1 MAGPIDFGQF
11 PCHPRICIAAVRGAA
26 TGLDCSCRPGWHHD
40 YAHGQH
46 YPAYRYPADDAL
58 PPAVRSDFGTAYDG
72 VDRCCAPHPE
82 GGYAMIT
89 LTHFLVVGACL
100 FSIGLYAVMARRN
113 AIMVLVGIELMINA
127 AILNL
132 VAFGRYD
139 G

>member
-1 MAGPIDFGQF
+1 
-11 PCHPRICIAAVRGAA
+11 
-26 TGLDCSCRPGWHHD
+26 
-40 YAHGQH
+40 
-46 YPAYRYPADDAL
+46 
-58 PPAVRSDFGTAYDG
+58 
-72 VDRCCAPHPE
+72 
-82 GGYAMIT
+82 MIT

-139 G
+139 AERYGGQAFALFAIVLAAAGVAVALAIILNVYKHYRTINPEDINQLKD